1 MLRPARGALEAL
13 NRHRLA
19 VGREGWMNGIATP
32 IVAAEPASIAEFLS
46 ARSSVSVVMVVYMTG
61 VALAESVACVLR
73 DPLVDELVIVD
84 NGSTGPDAADLRA
97 LADRDARVVLL
108 AGHGNI
114 GFARGANLGARRAKG
129 DILVFLNPDAF
140 LRPGCIAE
148 LVREIVGR
156 PVPCIVGGRVL
167 NADLTEQRGARR
179 GEITPMNA
187 LMSLSRLAERVPAW
201 RRYEVHWEGEV
212 SPDRAAPVPTI
223 SGACL
228 CMRREDFDC
237 VKGFDEKYFL
247 HVEDVDLC
255 WRVRRA
261 GGVVLFHPKAEVV
274 HIGHT
279 SLTSPIRVE
288 FHKGVGLARYFRKR
302 AVGITQRVF
311 AWLLSP
317 VVVLAAIVRPV
328 MWRFRGRAG

>member
-1 MLRPARGALEAL
+1 MLQPALGAL
-13 NRHRLA
+13 NRRLRP
-19 VGREGWMNGIATP
+19 VGKEGWMNGIAAP
-32 IVAAEPASIAEFLS
+32 IVAVEAAELPGFGPADSG
-46 ARSSVSVVMVVYMTG
+46 VSVVMVVYMTG
-61 VALAESVACVLR
+61 AALGESVTCVLR

-84 NGSTGPDAADLRA
+84 NGSTPEDAEMLRA
-97 LADRDARVVLL
+97 LAARDPRVSLL

-114 GFARGANLGARRAKG
+114 GFARGANLGARAAKG
-129 DILVFLNPDAF
+129 ELLVFLNPDAF
-140 LRPGCIAE
+140 LQPGCIGQLA
-148 LVREIVGR
+148 REIVGQR
-156 PVPCIVGGRVL
+156 VPCVVGGRVL
-167 NADLTEQRGARR
+167 NADRTEQRGARR
-179 GEITPMNA
+179 GEITPMSA

-223 SGACL
+223 SGACF

-261 GGVVLFHPKAEVV
+261 GGLVLFHPKAEVV
-274 HIGHT
+274 HLGHT
-279 SLTSPIRVE
+279 SQTSPIRVE

-302 AVGITQRVF
+302 AVGVGQRVA

-317 VVVLAAIVRPV
+317 VVVLAAIVRPL